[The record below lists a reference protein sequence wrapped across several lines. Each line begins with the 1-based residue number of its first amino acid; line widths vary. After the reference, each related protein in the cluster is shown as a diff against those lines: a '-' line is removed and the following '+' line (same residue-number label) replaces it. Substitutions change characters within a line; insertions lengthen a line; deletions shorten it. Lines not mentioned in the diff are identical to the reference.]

1 MNTDNRNI
9 CLRIL
14 EDYKNSNLY
23 INNYINNYFTSNDLS
38 ESDRKFINKLI
49 LGVVR
54 LKGRYDYIISKIYH
68 GDYQK
73 LKPKLKDILRL
84 GCYQIE
90 KMNSIPDHAAIFTM
104 VEITKKHLKGYE
116 KLVNAILR
124 NFLKEKDKFNF
135 TPNSIESY
143 PLLSH
148 PSWLIKK
155 WMEQFG
161 EQNTIELCKYNN
173 ITPDIWFR
181 INRELSSDTIYDEIS
196 NLSLKYTQH
205 KFTDLFFKVDSVYRL
220 INSSIFKEGKISI
233 QNPIN
238 AFIVQILDP
247 QNNEIIIDGCSAPG
261 GKGALLGLKAPKST
275 IYSIELNKNK
285 IPKIKE
291 SVNRHNLKNINILN
305 LDMSKDELPFADKI
319 LLDVPC
325 SGTGVINRRV
335 DLRWKREE
343 KDIRNSS
350 KLQYKILSNASK
362 YLKKEGS
369 IVYST
374 CSIEP
379 EENISIINTFIKNNK
394 NYIIEDCSNKVNS
407 KLVKD
412 NTLDV
417 FPGEYDLDGGFAALL
432 RKI

>member
-1 MNTDNRNI
+1 MNIDNRNI

-14 EDYKNSNLY
+14 EDYKNSNIY
-23 INNYINNYFTSNDLS
+23 INNYINNYFTSKDLS
-38 ESDRKFINKLI
+38 EPDRKFINKLI

-90 KMNSIPDHAAIFTM
+90 KMNSVPDHAAIFTM
-104 VEITKKHLKGYE
+104 VELTKKHLKGYE

-135 TPNSIESY
+135 TPNTIENY

-148 PSWLIKK
+148 PSWLIKR
-155 WMEQFG
+155 WVAEFG

-173 ITPDIWFR
+173 TTPDIWFR
-181 INRELSSDTIYDEIS
+181 INRELSSDAIYHKIS
-196 NLSLKYTQH
+196 NLSLKYTKH
-205 KFTDLFFKVDSVYRL
+205 KLTNLFFKVDSVYRL
-220 INSSIFKEGKISI
+220 INSSIFKEGQISI

-238 AFIVQILDP
+238 AFIVEILDP

-261 GKGALLGLKAPKST
+261 GKGALMALKAPKSI
-275 IYSIELNKNK
+275 IYSIELNQNK
-285 IPKIKE
+285 IPKIQE
-291 SVNRHNLKNINILN
+291 SINRHNLKNINILN
-305 LDMSKDELPFADKI
+305 LDMAQDILPLADKI

-335 DLRWKREE
+335 DLRWKRK
-343 KDIRNSS
+343 KDDIINSS
-350 KLQYKILSNASK
+350 KLQYQILSNASK
-362 YLKKEGS
+362 YVKKGGL

-374 CSIEP
+374 CSIEI
-379 EENISIINTFIKNNK
+379 EENTTIINMFLNK
-394 NYIIEDCSNKVNS
+394 NKHYVLENCGDRIDS
-407 KLVKD
+407 KLVK
-412 NTLDV
+412 NNMLNI